1 MKVAMYWHNGR
12 SLGHTVEAAKVAQ
25 ALMDDNADATV
36 AGITGAFKG
45 LELLPTGMDVF
56 KLPSFVNYDRETGWN
71 AHSRIGMGY
80 DELFS
85 LRRELVE
92 LYLSRHDP
100 DVLLVNHLPYGAE
113 VELKSALENRA
124 RRKNVLMLR
133 GILFDR
139 DKTRREY
146 FTEEIT
152 QWIDEHFNA
161 IVVHT
166 DPAIFELQDF
176 YEVPDQLQDRIVHVG
191 YLGDEYPLTKSESR
205 RVLGIPEDQ
214 RFVAASMGGGQ
225 GAWPIWEALLEAL
238 NANGSEFDRALL
250 VTGPYLEADA
260 VERLLGAT
268 GKFSKVEV
276 VSYHENMPA
285 LMKASDLFVGAAG
298 ANMLGEMIA
307 TGCNAIA
314 IPRQVREPEQI
325 LHSEIL
331 AERGLVR
338 RSLLE
343 DVLAGSL
350 SEIIHLALEYPFD
363 ASTHKI
369 LLGGA
374 RRYPTLLREL
384 VAS

>member
-25 ALMDDNADATV
+25 ALVDENAATTV

-80 DELFS
+80 NELFA
-85 LRRELVE
+85 LRRDLVE

-113 VELKSALENRA
+113 AELKPELENRA
-124 RRKNVLMLR
+124 DRRNVLMLR

-146 FTEEIT
+146 FTDEIT

-166 DPAIFELQDF
+166 DPAIFKLQHF

-191 YLGDEYPLTKSESR
+191 YLGDEYRLTKSEAR
-205 RVLGIPEDQ
+205 QALGVLEGQ

-225 GAWPIWEALLEAL
+225 GAWPIWEALVEAL
-238 NANGSEFDRALL
+238 KSNRSEFDQALL

-260 VERLLGAT
+260 VERLLTAT
-268 GKFSKVEV
+268 RNLDGVEV
-276 VSYHENMPA
+276 VSYHGDITA
-285 LMKASDLFVGAAG
+285 LMKASDLFIGAAG
-298 ANMLGEMIA
+298 ANMLGEMIG

-325 LHSEIL
+325 LHSGIL
-331 AERGLVR
+331 AERGLMR
-338 RSLLE
+338 RSVLP

-350 SEIIHLALEYPFD
+350 AELIHTALSSPID
-363 ASTHKI
+363 ASAHKI

-374 RRYPTLLREL
+374 RRYPALLREL